1 MFYDKGVGKNVRK
14 YFLVIYLHLRIYM
27 EKSDNLIELN
37 SISRKISGILGTANI
52 IIRVWQG
59 RVCTGAIAPLILI
72 LFVFFLFL
80 LYKRIFPSFPF
91 SHCHLLLE
99 IDFPRYQD
107 DK

>member
-37 SISRKISGILGTANI
+37 SMSRKISGILGTANI

-59 RVCTGAIAPLILI
+59 RVFTEP
-72 LFVFFLFL
+72 
-80 LYKRIFPSFPF
+80 
-91 SHCHLLLE
+91 
-99 IDFPRYQD
+99 
-107 DK
+107 